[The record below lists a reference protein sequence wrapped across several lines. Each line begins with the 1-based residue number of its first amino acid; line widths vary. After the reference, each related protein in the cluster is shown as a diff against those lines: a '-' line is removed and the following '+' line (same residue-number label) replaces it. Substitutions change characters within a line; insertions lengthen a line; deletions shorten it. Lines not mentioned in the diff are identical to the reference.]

1 MSDSIKSNV
10 IYRCIGNN
18 LKEGIIACGYMVK
31 PTADRSQYNFMNEF
45 YSCFVLLQGSGTYI
59 AKDGKRLP
67 IEAGDLVQR
76 LPGVRHSTQVNPDG
90 QWLEFFLSFGK
101 SVFENL
107 CKLNILTDKPVQKA
121 CLLESD
127 PADFSSLIQELK
139 NASKEELPETLL
151 KLQSTVLKLYG
162 FGRPKSYAPHIR
174 QGLPTHDFSQD
185 INPAIEQACE
195 RLSRDFETEIS
206 LESVAKDLH
215 MGYESFR
222 KTFKAYT
229 GKSPARYRTEQKVG
243 QAMIMLESGLPIKE
257 AARLTGYS
265 DVYAFTKQFT
275 KTCGMPP
282 GKYIQTRLK

>member
-1 MSDSIKSNV
+1 MNDSIKSNV

-18 LKEGIIACGYMVK
+18 LKEGIIACGYMAK

-59 AKDGKRLP
+59 TTDGRRLP

-76 LPGVRHSTQVNPDG
+76 LPGIRHSTQVNPDG

-101 SVFENL
+101 SIFENL
-107 CKLNILTDKPVQKA
+107 CKLHIVTEQPVQKA

-127 PADFSSLIQELK
+127 PADFSNLIKALK
-139 NASKEELPETLL
+139 SASKEELPEALL

-162 FGRPKSYAPHIR
+162 FGRPAACTSHIR
-174 QGLPTHDFSQD
+174 ERLPVHVNQD
-185 INPAIEQACE
+185 INPSMEQACE
-195 RLSRDFETEIS
+195 RLSRDFEAEIS
-206 LESVAKDLH
+206 LESVAKSLH
-215 MGYESFR
+215 MSYESFR
-222 KTFKAYT
+222 KSFKTYT

-243 QAMIMLESGLPIKE
+243 QAMMMLESGLPIKE

-282 GKYIQTRLK
+282 GKYIQNRLK